1 MFQKILLTSQLAILL
16 LQGCLISYFWVNNYL
31 ACAGLLC
38 IVGLVSVV
46 AICLFNKP
54 IVNYNQEVDQASTN
68 EMLELQA
75 KAKRD
80 S

>member
-1 MFQKILLTSQLAILL
+1 MGF
-16 LQGCLISYFWVNNYL
+16 
-31 ACAGLLC
+31 
-38 IVGLVSVV
+38 VSVV